1 MVYQVPVVQYIN
13 LNVAGI
19 YLFVFNQERV
29 IAISFP
35 VVFLSLSLP
44 TSSHFSI
51 SPSFSLF
58 LLYKAFDKHL
68 HITCRTI
75 GYPFPVKMNEI
86 SFISFHPL
94 YSSNN
99 QTKKLRVFI
108 FITWGYSST
117 QPTFEK
123 GLFDRYI
130 EFTQWWID

>member
-1 MVYQVPVVQYIN
+1 MVNQVPVGQYIN

-86 SFISFHPL
+86 SFISLHPL
-94 YSSNN
+94 YFTNN
-99 QTKKLRVFI
+99 QRE
-108 FITWGYSST
+108 
-117 QPTFEK
+117 TFEIFYLRMRSIIPHNVLK
-123 GLFDRYI
+123 LCFCSI
-130 EFTQWWID
+130 EYKIS